1 MNTRRMG
8 KGMWALMWILVL
20 AMLTMVFN
28 NLLDEQRN
36 PNTDPQTSK
45 NGTTAEVV
53 LKRNRYGHYVA
64 TGAINDHPV
73 EFLLDTGASD
83 VSVPQDLAER
93 LGLKKGPEVRF
104 ETANGSVNGYMTNL
118 DQVQL
123 GDIRLHQ
130 VRASINPG
138 MSGDSVLLGMSF
150 LRHIEFTQRGD
161 SMTLRQFH

>member
-1 MNTRRMG
+1 MDSRRIG
-8 KGMWALMWILVL
+8 KGMWVLMWLLVL
-20 AMLTMVFN
+20 ALLTMVFN
-28 NLLDEQRN
+28 NLLEEQRN

-45 NGTTAEVV
+45 NGSRAEVV

-64 TGAINDHPV
+64 TGAINDRPV

-83 VSVPQDLAER
+83 VSVPLDLAER
-93 LGLKKGPEVRF
+93 LGLKKGPRVRF
-104 ETANGSVNGYMTNL
+104 ETANGRVDGYMTNL

-123 GDIRLHQ
+123 GDIQLHQ

-161 SMTLRQFH
+161 SMTLRQYH

>member
-1 MNTRRMG
+1 MNSRRIG
-8 KGMWALMWILVL
+8 KGMWFVMWLLVL
-20 AMLTMVFN
+20 GLLTMVFN
-28 NLLDEQRN
+28 KLLDEQRN
-36 PNTDPQTSK
+36 PNTDPQTSRDA
-45 NGTTAEVV
+45 TASEVV

-83 VSVPQDLAER
+83 VSVPQDLAQR

-104 ETANGSVNGYMTNL
+104 ETANGSVNGYMTKL

-150 LRHIEFTQRGD
+150 LRHLEFTQRGD
-161 SMTLRQFH
+161 SMTLRQYH

>member
-1 MNTRRMG
+1 
-8 KGMWALMWILVL
+8 
-20 AMLTMVFN
+20 MLTMVFN

>member
-1 MNTRRMG
+1 MG

-28 NLLDEQRN
+28 NLLDDQRN
-36 PNTDPQTSK
+36 PNTDPQTSE
-45 NGTTAEVV
+45 NGSTAEVV

-64 TGAINDHPV
+64 TGAINNQPV

-83 VSVPQDLAER
+83 VSVPLDLARR

-104 ETANGSVNGYMTNL
+104 ETANGSVDGYMTKL

-123 GDIRLHQ
+123 GDIKLHQ

-150 LRHIEFTQRGD
+150 LRHLEFTQRGD
-161 SMTLRQFH
+161 SMTLRQYH

>member
-1 MNTRRMG
+1 MDSRRIG
-8 KGMWALMWILVL
+8 KGMWVLMWLLVL
-20 AMLTMVFN
+20 ALLTMVFN
-28 NLLDEQRN
+28 NLLEEQRN

-45 NGTTAEVV
+45 NGSRAEVV

-64 TGAINDHPV
+64 TGAINDRPV

-83 VSVPQDLAER
+83 VSVPLDLAER
-93 LGLKKGPEVRF
+93 LGLKKGPRVRF
-104 ETANGSVNGYMTNL
+104 ETANGRVDGYMTNL

-123 GDIRLHQ
+123 SDIQLHQ

-161 SMTLRQFH
+161 SMTLRQYH

>member
-1 MNTRRMG
+1 
-8 KGMWALMWILVL
+8 
-20 AMLTMVFN
+20 MLTMVFN

-45 NGTTAEVV
+45 KGAIAEVV

-83 VSVPQDLAER
+83 VSVPQDLAKR
-93 LGLKKGPEVRF
+93 LGLRKGPEVRF

-150 LRHIEFTQRGD
+150 LRHLEFTQRGD
-161 SMTLRQFH
+161 SMTLRQYH

>member
-83 VSVPQDLAER
+83 VSVPQDLAEQ

>member
-28 NLLDEQRN
+28 NLLDDQRN
-36 PNTDPQTSK
+36 PNTDPQTSE
-45 NGTTAEVV
+45 NGSTAEVV

-64 TGAINDHPV
+64 TGAINNQPV

-83 VSVPQDLAER
+83 VSVPLDLARR

-104 ETANGSVNGYMTNL
+104 ETANGSVDGYMTKL

-123 GDIRLHQ
+123 GDIKLHQ

-150 LRHIEFTQRGD
+150 LRHLEFTQRGD
-161 SMTLRQFH
+161 SMTLRQYH

>member
-36 PNTDPQTSK
+36 PNTDPQTSE
-45 NGTTAEVV
+45 NGSTAEVV

-64 TGAINDHPV
+64 TGAINNQPV

-83 VSVPQDLAER
+83 VSVPLDLARR

-104 ETANGSVNGYMTNL
+104 ETANGSVDGYMTKL

-123 GDIRLHQ
+123 GDIKLHQ

-150 LRHIEFTQRGD
+150 LRHLEFTQRGD
-161 SMTLRQFH
+161 SMTLRQYH